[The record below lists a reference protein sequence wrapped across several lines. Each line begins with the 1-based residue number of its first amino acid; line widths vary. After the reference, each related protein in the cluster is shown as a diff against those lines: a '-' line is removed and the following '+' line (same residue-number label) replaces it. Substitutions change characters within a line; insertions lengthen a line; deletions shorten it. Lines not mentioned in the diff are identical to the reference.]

1 MKTRIMFVERK
12 SEGLHGPARIGRVTF
27 SRTGGTLHYRGMTF
41 QSLKGMGFKAN
52 YFDVAT
58 GEQYWISGCKRDGTD
73 RLYGGRHSAV
83 AIDEDVRQEYWTL
96 IRGTP
101 ANKTRRAA

>member
-1 MKTRIMFVERK
+1 MKTRIMYVQRK
-12 SEGLHGPARIGRVTF
+12 TEGPGGPARIGRVTF
-27 SRTGGTLHYRGMTF
+27 SRTGTLYYRGQRF

-58 GEQYWISGCKRDGTD
+58 GEHYWIAGCRRDGAD
-73 RLYGGRHSAV
+73 APYGGGRHATV
-83 AIDEDVRQEYWTL
+83 AIDEDVRQEYWTV

-101 ANKTRRAA
+101 ANKTRRVA